1 MLNVP
6 FSLLRGFW
14 LLILPLA
21 CAPAVRE
28 RSTVGPT
35 LDLDAPFQGGDSA
48 ALPGPSS
55 ETKPRVPPELTPCS
69 EDNPGGCRA
78 PTPPRGKLDSKR
90 RYSVEIRVDDPSL
103 GTPDASITLVVFS
116 DYQCPFCSRLEPVLA
131 ELRSRFPKQ
140 LRVIW
145 KDLPLSVHE
154 FAMPAALLARE
165 AFIKYGNERFWH
177 VHNELFLH
185 QSEFDDAW
193 FAAFAKAE
201 RLTWPADVTYQ
212 PRVEQSVAEAD
223 ELSIAATPTLFI
235 NGRPVVGAEHISV
248 YTDLI
253 NEELV
258 R

>member
-1 MLNVP
+1 MFDVRFPL
-6 FSLLRGFW
+6 FRFG

-21 CAPAVRE
+21 CAPAVGGQP
-28 RSTVGPT
+28 TVGPT
-35 LDLDAPFQGGDSA
+35 LELEAPSKGGDSA
-48 ALPGPSS
+48 AFPAPSS
-55 ETKPRVPPELTPCS
+55 ETKPRVRPELTPCS

-78 PTPPRGKLDSKR
+78 PTPPRDELDRKR

-103 GTPDASITLVVFS
+103 GAADASVTLVVFS

-145 KDLPLSVHE
+145 KDLPLSVHQ

-177 VHNELFLH
+177 VHSELFLH

-201 RLTWPADVTYQ
+201 RLTWPADVSYQ
-212 PRVEQSVAEAD
+212 PRVEQSVAQAD
-223 ELSIAATPTLFI
+223 ELSVAATPTLFI
-235 NGRPVVGAEHISV
+235 NGRPIVGAEHISV
-248 YTDLI
+248 YTDLV

>member
-1 MLNVP
+1 
-6 FSLLRGFW
+6 
-14 LLILPLA
+14 
-21 CAPAVRE
+21 
-28 RSTVGPT
+28 
-35 LDLDAPFQGGDSA
+35 
-48 ALPGPSS
+48 
-55 ETKPRVPPELTPCS
+55 
-69 EDNPGGCRA
+69 
-78 PTPPRGKLDSKR
+78 
-90 RYSVEIRVDDPSL
+90 VEIRVDDPSL
-103 GTPDASITLVVFS
+103 GVPDASITLVVFS